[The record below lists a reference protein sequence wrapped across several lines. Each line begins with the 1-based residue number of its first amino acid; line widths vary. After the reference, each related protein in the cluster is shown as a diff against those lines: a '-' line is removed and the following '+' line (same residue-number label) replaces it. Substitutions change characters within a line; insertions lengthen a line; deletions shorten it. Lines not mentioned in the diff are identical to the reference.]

1 MVRFG
6 RMVTFT
12 NIGYGH
18 FFRYIIKML
27 NDLVRFFKK
36 TGIVWRIPKKNNY
49 GLSSE
54 ELPIVAQAIKRN
66 HDL

>member
-1 MVRFG
+1 
-6 RMVTFT
+6 
-12 NIGYGH
+12 
-18 FFRYIIKML
+18 ML